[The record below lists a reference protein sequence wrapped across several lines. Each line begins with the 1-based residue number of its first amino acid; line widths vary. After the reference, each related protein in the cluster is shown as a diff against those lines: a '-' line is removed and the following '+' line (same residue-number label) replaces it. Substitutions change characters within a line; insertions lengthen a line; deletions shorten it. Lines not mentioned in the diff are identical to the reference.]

1 MTHPVPRKR
10 YGDGLQAERTSL
22 AWTRTSFAVL
32 VNGVLLLVRDDT
44 PDPGRPL
51 WFLPACV
58 AGLGAALVYGVGRFR
73 QRALG
78 RRPLPGC
85 VEPRWCVPLAAGVVL
100 VLLLVTAG
108 ASLVPEL

>member
-32 VNGVLLLVRDDT
+32 VNGVLLLVRDGT
-44 PDPGRPL
+44 PDPGQPL

-58 AGLGAALVYGVGRFR
+58 AGLGAALVYGVGRVR
-73 QRALG
+73 QRALA
-78 RRPLPGC
+78 RRPLVAP
-85 VEPRWCVPLAAGVVL
+85 VEPGRCVPFAAAVVL
-100 VLLLVTAG
+100 VLLVTAG
-108 ASLVPEL
+108 MVVFPVS